1 MIYLE
6 NTSTRFLV
14 IEKEEEIELPLIVQS
29 SMNMNKMISHPVIIL
44 WGVIKFSQVGDDNV
58 NKIPTLLGRTCFFIP
73 IKYRNAD
80 FKQFTEIYAAI

>member
-1 MIYLE
+1 
-6 NTSTRFLV
+6 
-14 IEKEEEIELPLIVQS
+14 
-29 SMNMNKMISHPVIIL
+29 MNMNKMISHPVIIL
-44 WGVIKFSQVGDDNV
+44 WGVIEFSQVGDDNV